1 MTLRVDTLNT
11 TAGTTWLVNGYPRM
25 PGRIIE
31 MLSSPCD
38 GSIVTVGSGTYQFEL
53 VTGQQTWSTV
63 YQTITGSSILYQA
76 PIGATSVRYNFQF
89 ASNWGGTAAHAINDY
104 KFFVDGAE
112 VTKARHNRSGYYLED
127 RCTFEWTIDIGGTA
141 DVSVGR
147 QATWT
152 QPKLLNMQFRGYGA
166 SDFCNLHAAYYW
178 DGGAAVTFS
187 MPIITITAFA

>member
-11 TAGTTWLVNGYPRM
+11 TAGTTWLVNGYPRR
-25 PGRIIE
+25 PGRMIE

-38 GSIVTVGSGTYQFEL
+38 GSVVTVGSGTYQFES
-53 VTGQQTWSTV
+53 VTGIQTYSTV

-76 PIGATSVRYNFQF
+76 PIGSASVQYNFHF
-89 ASNWGGTAAHAINDY
+89 ASYWGADHAINDY

-112 VTKARHNRSGYYLED
+112 VTKARHNRSGRYNED
-127 RCTFEWTIDIGGTA
+127 RLTFDWTIDIGGTA

-152 QPKLLNMQFRGYGA
+152 QPKLLSMQFRGYGA
-166 SDFCNLHAAYYW
+166 SNYNNLHGTYYW
-178 DGGAAVTFS
+178 DGVTSTQFS
-187 MPIITITAFA
+187 MPILTITAFA